1 MPIQLVLH
9 HPELLLSFSEQLESL
24 VTAMSQSA
32 FFVLLQ
38 SCYRL
43 TTALRKRLSAVLRG
57 FQASGAMC
65 PGFGDG
71 RDTVASQVIQA
82 ALLDFAERIRRQL
95 SNHIAECVLVTFV
108 WCRRFLF
115 RSVEEIR

>member
-1 MPIQLVLH
+1 MPIQMVLH

-71 RDTVASQVIQA
+71 DTVASQVIQA
-82 ALLDFAERIRRQL
+82 ALLGFAERIRRQL
-95 SNHIAECVLVTFV
+95 SNQIAECVLVTFV